1 MSRQMRVYAYSA
13 FYRMPSS
20 VRRRIVRLVVP
31 KYLIGA
37 VTLVYDSDAPQPGR
51 LLLLRQPPGRRWGLP
66 AGLLKRRERP
76 AAGAAR
82 ELAEESGVALDPR
95 ELRPAVPNAIV
106 HSAGWV
112 DMVFTASVPAA
123 TTRLRVD
130 GAEVLEA
137 AWFPVDA
144 LPPLTRNTAALLADY
159 GLGPWAHAIPS

>member
-1 MSRQMRVYAYSA
+1 
-13 FYRMPSS
+13 
-20 VRRRIVRLVVP
+20 
-31 KYLIGA
+31 
-37 VTLVYDSDAPQPGR
+37 VTLDS
-51 LLLLRQPPGRRWGLP
+51 
-66 AGLLKRRERP
+66 
-76 AAGAAR
+76 
-82 ELAEESGVALDPR
+82 R
-95 ELRPAVPNAIV
+95 ELRPAVPNAVV

-159 GLGPWAHAIPS
+159 GLGPWARATPS